1 MRITTYNAYQD
12 VIFNLQQRQKGL
24 QTSQEQ
30 LTTGKRVAKPSDD
43 PVAAARAER
52 SLATMTRADAHQRA
66 LEAARTATQMTESA
80 LGDATELLQQV
91 RETVL
96 AAGNPTY
103 TDGERQMLVQS
114 LVGLRKQLLSVANR
128 GDGAGNYLFGGQGTA
143 APPFVESA
151 AGVVTY
157 QGSAGDTLVASNESL
172 GTSMDGRQTWLQ
184 APTATAGVTISL
196 FDTLD
201 TVIGQLS
208 ASGATDAQ
216 VAAAVKTG
224 IADLDTCAN
233 HLLSVRARTGEALNR
248 MDQVELRIADGK
260 LAAQNERSSAEDLD
274 MVQAISDFQN
284 WQTGYDAALKA
295 YSLVQRMSLFNYIG
309 G

>member
-1 MRITTYNAYQD
+1 MRVTTHNAYQN
-12 VIFNLQQRQKGL
+12 VIFSLQRRQQDL

-52 SLATMTRADAHQRA
+52 ALAAMTRADAHQRA
-66 LEAARTATQMTESA
+66 LEAARTATQLAETA
-80 LGDATELLQQV
+80 LGDAGELIQQA
-91 RETVL
+91 RETLL

-103 TDGERQMLVQS
+103 TDGERGMLVQT
-114 LVGLRKQLLSVANR
+114 LQALRQQLLGVANR
-128 GDGAGNYLFGGQGTA
+128 GDGTGNYLFGGQGTA
-143 APPFVESA
+143 SPPFVETG
-151 AGVVTY
+151 AGSVAY
-157 QGSAGDTLVASNESL
+157 QGSAGDTRVASNESI
-172 GTSMDGRQTWLQ
+172 GTSLDGELTWLQ
-184 APTATAGVTISL
+184 APTAAAGVTVSV
-196 FDTLD
+196 FDVLD
-201 TVIGQLS
+201 TAIGQLS
-208 ASGATDAQ
+208 AGGATDAQ

-224 IADLDTCAN
+224 VGDLDTFHA

-284 WQTGYDAALKA
+284 QQTGYDAALRA
-295 YSLVQRMSLFNYIG
+295 YSMVQKLSLFNYISG
-309 G
+309 

>member
-1 MRITTYNAYQD
+1 MRITTHNAYQN
-12 VIFNLQQRQKGL
+12 VIFNLQQRQQGL
-24 QTSQEQ
+24 QTAQEQ

-52 SLATMTRADAHQRA
+52 ALAAMTRADAHQRA
-66 LEAARTATQMTESA
+66 LEASRTATQLTETA
-80 LGDATELLQQV
+80 LGDAGELIQQA
-91 RETVL
+91 REAL
-96 AAGNPTY
+96 MAAGNPSY
-103 TDGERQMLVQS
+103 SDGERQMLVQS
-114 LVGLRKQLLSVANR
+114 LEGLRKQLLAVANR
-128 GDGAGNYLFGGQGTA
+128 GDGTGNYLFGGQGTSS
-143 APPFVESA
+143 PPFVEA
-151 AGVVTY
+151 PGGVAY

-172 GTSMDGRQTWLQ
+172 STSLDGELTWLQ
-184 APTATAGVTISL
+184 APTSAPGVTISI
-196 FDTLD
+196 FDVLD
-201 TVIGQLS
+201 TAITSLS
-208 ASGATDAQ
+208 TLNVTDPQ

-224 IADLDTCAN
+224 VADLDTFHA
-233 HLLSVRARTGEALNR
+233 HLLSTRARTGEALNR

-284 WQTGYDAALKA
+284 RQTGYDAALKA